1 MHARQCQHLNRK
13 GLFMP
18 THSHK
23 FVENY
28 QGLLGFGF
36 DRETD
41 ENTVVCY
48 LQKFSDDRLMELLKQ
63 RLSDEELEQIFEFVS
78 MLLKKHL
85 TEDEY
90 HLLFL
95 KEEHP

>member
-1 MHARQCQHLNRK
+1 
-13 GLFMP
+13 MP

-48 LQKFSDDRLMELLKQ
+48 LQKISDDRLMELLKQ
-63 RLSDEELEQIFEFVS
+63 RLSDEDLEQIFEFVS
-78 MLLKKHL
+78 KLLKKHL